1 MLYKLE
7 DKKKIFEEVKSQW
20 SAKVKSQGVWTDNI
34 PIMPQPTDL
43 LSFNPFCQIQYFNKF

>member
-1 MLYKLE
+1 MLYKPE

-34 PIMPQPTDL
+34 PSLI
-43 LSFNPFCQIQYFNKF
+43 